1 MTQNDEERNAL
12 SDFNDLE
19 SQEARD
25 YNRGAV
31 LANIHETYLG
41 EGFIKG
47 NAVKRWLMEVNNYL
61 QRIPKDEWE
70 TAKVAM
76 RMHLEKRGIS

>member
-1 MTQNDEERNAL
+1 LTQNDEERNAL

-41 EGFIKG
+41 EGLIKG
-47 NAVKRWLMEVNNYL
+47 NAVKQWLGEVNSYL
-61 QRIPKDEWE
+61 QRIPAGEWQGAKD
-70 TAKVAM
+70 AM
-76 RMHLEKRGIS
+76 RVHLEKRGYM